1 MLRKG
6 GDEHEQED
14 DYDGRSAVS
23 GRFTTVTTAV
33 RKPNTHIVTHIKK

>member
-1 MLRKG
+1 MSKKTITI
-6 GDEHEQED
+6 
-14 DYDGRSAVS
+14 GRSAVS